1 MKIQR
6 GIVKVCNIKCIL
18 NCKFWGPAGPP
29 DFVIA
34 LKMYQNPPLHIVYVF
49 VSDTKGRRKKNWE
62 KAVRLN
68 ALGGEGGSPPSSLTA
83 SICENFDPFY
93 TYIFPL

>member
-34 LKMYQNPPLHIVYVF
+34 LKMYQNPSLHIVFVF
-49 VSDTKGRRKKNWE
+49 VSDTKGSRKK
-62 KAVRLN
+62 
-68 ALGGEGGSPPSSLTA
+68 TA
-83 SICENFDPFY
+83 FY
-93 TYIFPL
+93 GQATRKTDHKHL

>member
-1 MKIQR
+1 MVETTMKIQR

-49 VSDTKGRRKKNWE
+49 VSDTKGRRKKKNWE
-62 KAVRLN
+62 KAVRLT
-68 ALGGEGGSPPSSLTA
+68 AWVDPPLPLTGSLTIK
-83 SICENFDPFY
+83 SRFY
-93 TYIFPL
+93 DFP

>member
-1 MKIQR
+1 MLNLNMVETTMKIQR

-34 LKMYQNPPLHIVYVF
+34 LKMYQKPPLHIVYMF
-49 VSDTKGRRKKNWE
+49 VSDTKGRRKKNFFFFE
-62 KAVRLN
+62 
-68 ALGGEGGSPPSSLTA
+68 
-83 SICENFDPFY
+83 
-93 TYIFPL
+93 

>member
-1 MKIQR
+1 MKTTTAMLNLNMVETTMKIQR

-49 VSDTKGRRKKNWE
+49 VSDTKGRRQKKLG
-62 KAVRLN
+62 KSGQADRL
-68 ALGGEGGSPPSSLTA
+68 G
-83 SICENFDPFY
+83 
-93 TYIFPL
+93 